1 MWSCWSGATAVNSGH
16 ADVPPHTS
24 AATRFSGA
32 MAASIVFGLL
42 VAATIGAFFVTT
54 RLKRSAPI
62 VEDLT
67 FGRYVSPNRDG
78 RHDFVDIG
86 FQIKKSDEV
95 TVTIVSANGDELRVL
110 ARDRELTADRHRFR
124 WDGRTDVGAVAP
136 DGEYRL
142 RVGLRKQGRSVTS
155 RRKLFV
161 DTTPPHPVVRYV
173 TPNSISPDGV
183 GTNNSAR
190 LRFNGPVRNQPTLL
204 VYRTDVEAPRLVARR
219 PGKAGSA
226 EIVWDGFVGFGR
238 RLRPAPSGNYALV
251 AQVQDAA
258 GNRSLG
264 RLPPT
269 RDLVSGHPGLI
280 VRYISALAPLGAV
293 RAGSIAAIRVQ
304 SDGRRYR
311 WLVRR
316 LGFSRVLDRGSSSAQ
331 TLHVRAPRG
340 RSGVFLLSLR
350 SGRHRYQ
357 CPFAVQARK
366 RRPVLVVLPAMS
378 WQARNPP
385 DVNGDGFSDLLPAD
399 EAVRIRR
406 PLGGDGL
413 PVGFTAREAP
423 LLLHLD
429 RTRLRYDITS
439 DLALERGLSGL
450 SKRYRGVLFAASPRF
465 FGTRTAALTR
475 SYLRAGGRVAWLG
488 TGGFTQPIRA
498 TRTELQVADGG
509 ASVSRN
515 LFRERIRPVQS
526 SGRLTVLTDRI
537 GFFRGAGAVIG
548 PFPRLEQSARLPAGA
563 ALLASAGDEANL
575 PSLVVYR
582 RGRGV
587 LARVGV
593 DGFARAATDSPAVGR
608 IMRRLWT
615 LLSR

>member
-1 MWSCWSGATAVNSGH
+1 
-16 ADVPPHTS
+16 VPPSTS
-24 AATRFSGA
+24 AATRLSGPLT
-32 MAASIVFGLL
+32 ASIVFALL

-54 RLKRSAPI
+54 RLKRSAPV

-95 TVTIVSANGDELRVL
+95 TVTLLSSDGEELRVL
-110 ARDRELTADRHRFR
+110 ARDRELTAGRHRFR
-124 WDGRTDVGAVAP
+124 WNGQTDAGTVAP

-161 DTTPPHPVVRYV
+161 DTTPPRPVVRYV
-173 TPNSISPDGV
+173 TPASISPDGA

-190 LRFNGPVRNQPTLL
+190 LRFSGPLRNEPTLL
-204 VYRTDVEAPRLVARR
+204 VYRTDVKPPRLVARR

-226 EIVWDGFVGFGR
+226 ELTWDGSVGFGR

-251 AQVQDAA
+251 ARVHDAA
-258 GNRSLG
+258 GNRSSS

-269 RDLVSGHPGLI
+269 RDLVRGHPGLI
-280 VRYISALAPLGAV
+280 VRYISALGPLEAV
-293 RAGSIAAIRVQ
+293 RAGSVAAFRVQ

-311 WLVRR
+311 WRVRR
-316 LGFSRVLDRGSSSAQ
+316 LGSSRVLDRGSSSAQ

-357 CPFAVQARK
+357 SPFAVQARK
-366 RRPVLVVLPAMS
+366 RRPVLVVLPATS

-385 DVNGDGFSDLLPAD
+385 DANGDGFSDLLPDA
-399 EAVRIRR
+399 ETVRIRR
-406 PLGGDGL
+406 ALAGDGL

-429 RTRLRYDITS
+429 RTRHRYDITS
-439 DLALERGLSGL
+439 DLALERKRSGL
-450 SKRYRGVLFAASPRF
+450 PRRYRGVLFAAPPRF
-465 FGTRTAALTR
+465 FGSRTATLTR
-475 SYLRAGGRVAWLG
+475 SYLRSGGRVAWLG
-488 TGGFTQPIRA
+488 TGGFTQPVRA
-498 TRTELQVADGG
+498 TPNELQVADGG
-509 ASVSRN
+509 ASASRN
-515 LFRERIRPVQS
+515 LFRERLQPARS

-537 GFFRGAGAVIG
+537 GFFRGAGTVFG
-548 PFPRLEQSARLPAGA
+548 PFPRLERSARLPAGA
-563 ALLASAGDEANL
+563 SLLASAGDEANL

-582 RGRGV
+582 RGSGL

-593 DGFARAATDSPAVGR
+593 DGFARAATDSPAAAR